1 MMAKTCVAGLF
12 LLMLAPTTLFAQASI
27 TGVVR
32 DSSGAILPG
41 VTVEASS
48 PALIERTRTVVTDGT
63 GQYRIVDLRPGIY
76 AVTFTLSGFNTLRRE
91 GIELSGS
98 FIATVNADLVVG
110 SVEQTV
116 TVTAEAAL
124 VDVQS
129 TTQQR
134 VLGHDVADT
143 VPSSRMPSGLGAL
156 IPGMVTAIS
165 AANFTGLGSQ
175 EVGGA
180 GGDTTTNLSIHGGQ
194 NTDFFIFNDAPT
206 TEKTLVST
214 GHRWLPIPCVDANGL
229 PTDGQTCAVSA
240 RSFRSCTASG
250 CHGTEGAARA
260 AFLTAEADI
269 NGLVAQLDGMIAQV
283 PANQFG
289 ANKVNAGR
297 GAKFNSEMAK
307 MPGSEVHNPF
317 MMKALLRYSGQALH
331 DTYGIPLPPGLAPTA
346 ADAQRVR
353 FTKIT
358 H

>member
-1 MMAKTCVAGLF
+1 MDHAEDHGETHAGRENRRGHVLSGHARHHHLLAHPVGEKIVAKIFVAGLALV
-12 LLMLAPTTLFAQASI
+12 LLPTALFAQASI
-27 TGVVR
+27 TGVVK

-48 PALIERTRTVVTDGT
+48 PALIERTRGVVTDGT
-63 GQYRIVDLRPGIY
+63 GQYRIVDLRPGTY

-98 FIATVNADLVVG
+98 FIATVNADLAVG

-194 NTDFFIFNDAPT
+194 NTDFRMN
-206 TEKTLVST
+206 LNGLST
-214 GHRWLPIPCVDANGL
+214 GWANETFETGYT
-229 PTDGQTCAVSA
+229 PNMSA
-240 RSFRSCTASG
+240 TQ
-250 CHGTEGAARA
+250 E
-260 AFLTAEADI
+260 
-269 NGLVAQLDGMIAQV
+269 
-283 PANQFG
+283 
-289 ANKVNAGR
+289 
-297 GAKFNSEMAK
+297 
-307 MPGSEVHNPF
+307 
-317 MMKALLRYSGQALH
+317 
-331 DTYGIPLPPGLAPTA
+331 
-346 ADAQRVR
+346 
-353 FTKIT
+353 IT
-358 H
+358 I

>member
-1 MMAKTCVAGLF
+1 MKTLLRILVLIGVAPS
-12 LLMLAPTTLFAQASI
+12 AVFAQGSI
-27 TGVVR
+27 TGVVK

-63 GQYRIVDLRPGIY
+63 GQYRIVDLRPGTY
-76 AVTFTLSGFNTLRRE
+76 TVTFTLSGFNTLRRE

-98 FIATVNADLVVG
+98 FIAAVNADLAVG

-116 TVTAEAAL
+116 TVTAEAAV

-134 VLGHDVADT
+134 VLGHEVADA

-194 NTDFFIFNDAPT
+194 NTDFRMN
-206 TEKTLVST
+206 LNGLST
-214 GHRWLPIPCVDANGL
+214 GWANAVSYTHLTL
-229 PTDGQTCAVSA
+229 PT
-240 RSFRSCTASG
+240 
-250 CHGTEGAARA
+250 
-260 AFLTAEADI
+260 I
-269 NGLVAQLDGMIAQV
+269 
-283 PANQFG
+283 
-289 ANKVNAGR
+289 
-297 GAKFNSEMAK
+297 
-307 MPGSEVHNPF
+307 
-317 MMKALLRYSGQALH
+317 YS
-331 DTYGIPLPPGLAPTA
+331 
-346 ADAQRVR
+346 V
-353 FTKIT
+353 
-358 H
+358 